1 MGGQHTP
8 GPWKASQSHKGYW
21 FIEYDQ
27 GGEAYTMTTLEC
39 HEANARL
46 IAAAPDMLDALEW
59 LLVSDEVESPEALSV
74 IRDAVKRAK
83 GEV

>member
-1 MGGQHTP
+1 MKRWCFVRWAGDGSEIFDTDSDELIAKVTD
-8 GPWKASQSHKGYW
+8 GPDEL
-21 FIEYDQ
+21 EYS
-27 GGEAYTMTTLEC
+27 
-39 HEANARL
+39 RL
-46 IAAAPDMLDALEW
+46 IAAAPDMLAALEW